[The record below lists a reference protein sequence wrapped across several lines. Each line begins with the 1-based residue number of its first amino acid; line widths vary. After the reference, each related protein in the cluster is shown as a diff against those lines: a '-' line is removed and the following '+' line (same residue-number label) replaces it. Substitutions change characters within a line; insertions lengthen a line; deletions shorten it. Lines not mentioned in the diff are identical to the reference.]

1 MRKQSR
7 AEEETRLAS
16 PSARPA
22 SVTDGPAGLLGLQS
36 SVGNAAVVQMLRRS
50 GRSGATRT
58 DHRHGPGCAH
68 DREQEQPAVQRSSV
82 HNVLHGPGRAMSD
95 STRTEMEGRL
105 GADFSD
111 VRIHDG
117 AGARAS
123 AAEIG
128 ARAYTSGSHVVLG
141 TGGGDKHTLAHELT
155 HVIQQRQGPVSGTDN
170 GSGLKVSDPSDRF
183 EREAEANAR
192 RVMGQAKPEPL
203 QRSAEQGSHTGG
215 AVADGAVVGG
225 AVAGGTV
232 QRMPTARPT
241 VNAGTNDEW
250 EAHNTPGR
258 SDGVVLSGHGS
269 WDQANGEF
277 RVPPGVKVHTYCMH
291 GNTVL
296 DANGA
301 RVETGDKELLP
312 QRIRDGRNTM
322 PDYTIH
328 APSGLDI
335 HGSPVAVTASG
346 GGYDVQLDPTQP
358 ATVTV
363 ATLTDPQVA
372 GRSLTFTH
380 DIRLSNLLRP
390 GMGNV
395 HFAACLHLEIPGM
408 TGRTRN
414 QA

>member
-1 MRKQSR
+1 MRQQSN
-7 AEEETRLAS
+7 AEENTRPAR

-22 SVTDGPAGLLGLQS
+22 SVTDGPSGLPGLQR
-36 SVGNAAVVQMLRRS
+36 SVGNAAVVQMLRRA
-50 GRSGATRT
+50 GHRGATAAPH
-58 DHRHGPGCAH
+58 DRHGPGCGH
-68 DREQEQPAVQRSSV
+68 EQQTEGPAVQRSSV
-82 HNVLHGPGRAMSD
+82 HGVLGGPGRAMND
-95 STRTEMEGRL
+95 SVRTEMESRL
-105 GADFSD
+105 DADFTD

-117 AGARAS
+117 ADARAS

-141 TGGGDKHTLAHELT
+141 KGGGDKHTLAHELT
-155 HVIQQRQGPVSGTDN
+155 HVIQQRQGPVAGTDN
-170 GSGLKVSDPSDRF
+170 GSGLRVSDPSDHF
-183 EREAEANAR
+183 ERAAEANAR
-192 RVMGQAKPEPL
+192 RAMSRPHPQPT
-203 QRSAEQGSHTGG
+203 H
-215 AVADGAVVGG
+215 ADTHAHAHGDQHATE
-225 AVAGGTV
+225 AAPAAAV
-232 QRMPTARPT
+232 QRAPESRPT
-241 VNAGTNDEW
+241 VHAGTNDEW
-250 EAHNTPGR
+250 EAHSTPGR
-258 SDGVVLSGHGS
+258 TDGIVLSGHGS

-301 RVETGDKELLP
+301 RVETGDKDLLP
-312 QRIRDGRNTM
+312 QNIRDGRNTM
-322 PDYTIH
+322 LDYTIH

-335 HGSPVAVTASG
+335 HGSPVAITATG

-363 ATLTDPQVA
+363 PTLNDPQLA

-380 DIRLSNLLRP
+380 DIRLSTLLRP

-408 TGRTRN
+408 AGRTRN

>member
-1 MRKQSR
+1 MRQQSR
-7 AEEETRLAS
+7 AEENTRPAR

-22 SVTDGPAGLLGLQS
+22 SVTGGPSGLLGLQA
-36 SVGNAAVVQMLRRS
+36 SVGNAAVVQMLRRA
-50 GRSGATRT
+50 GRRGAAAAPH
-58 DHRHGPGCAH
+58 DRHGPGCGH
-68 DREQEQPAVQRSSV
+68 EHEQQPEVPAVQRSSV
-82 HNVLHGPGRAMSD
+82 HSVLGGPGRAMDD
-95 STRTEMEGRL
+95 SVRAEMESRL
-105 GADFSD
+105 GADFTD

-117 AGARAS
+117 ADAQAS

-141 TGGGDKHTLAHELT
+141 RGGGDKHTLAHELT
-155 HVIQQRQGPVSGTDN
+155 HVIQQRQGPVAGTDN
-170 GSGLKVSDPSDRF
+170 GLGLRVSDPSDRF
-183 EREAEANAR
+183 EREAEVNAR
-192 RVMGQAKPEPL
+192 RAMSRPHPPRTRTPDEPH
-203 QRSAEQGSHTGG
+203 STETPPA
-215 AVADGAVVGG
+215 A
-225 AVAGGTV
+225 TV
-232 QRMPTARPT
+232 QRMPATRPT
-241 VNAGTNDEW
+241 VNAGTGDEW

-258 SDGVVLSGHGS
+258 TDGIVLSGHGS

-277 RVPPGVKVHTYCMH
+277 RVPSGVKVHTYCMH

-301 RVETGDKELLP
+301 RVEQGDKELLP

-335 HGSPVAVTASG
+335 HGSPVAVTATG
-346 GGYDVQLDPTQP
+346 AGYDVQLDPTQP

-363 ATLTDPQVA
+363 ATLDDPQLA

-380 DIRLSNLLRP
+380 DIRLSTLLRA

-408 TGRTRN
+408 AGRTRN